1 MRLGSAFCV
10 SQVHVY
16 IFKKK
21 KKFQT
26 LIVGFGVW
34 ITFSATFQLQ
44 DSQTSL
50 FSNLFI
56 KNGSYDI
63 IYTFKNYFTIM
74 FFSFQLYPNGPLLFF
89 FFFFL
94 SMITKRYWTLIF
106 SNSNIFKLCSNSYTK
121 QINAFCGKTF
131 IKNY

>member
-1 MRLGSAFCV
+1 MRLGSAFCA

-16 IFKKK
+16 IFNFFF
-21 KKFQT
+21 FQT
-26 LIVGFGVW
+26 LIVDFGVW

-44 DSQTSL
+44 DPQTSL
-50 FSNLFI
+50 FNNFFI
-56 KNGSYDI
+56 KNRSYDT
-63 IYTFKNYFTIM
+63 IYTFKNYITTV
-74 FFSFQLYPNGPLLFF
+74 FFCFQLYPNRPLLEV

>member
-1 MRLGSAFCV
+1 MRFPGSCLYF
-10 SQVHVY
+10 Q
-16 IFKKK
+16 KKK
-21 KKFQT
+21 KNFQT
-26 LIVGFGVW
+26 LIVDFGVW

-50 FSNLFI
+50 FSNFFI
-56 KNGSYDI
+56 KNGSYDT
-63 IYTFKNYFTIM
+63 IYTFKNYFTTM
-74 FFSFQLYPNGPLLFF
+74 FFSFQLYPNGPLLNFFF